1 MNFEIENL
9 DSVRLDQEF
18 EITLRS
24 MVAQDV
30 SRNTSEKIQWGVQ
43 RKFERG

>member
-1 MNFEIENL
+1 MHFEIENL

-24 MVAQDV
+24 MVAQDE
-30 SRNTSEKIQWGVQ
+30 SRNTSEQIQWGGSTQ
-43 RKFERG
+43 I